1 MRISQMLSSV
11 AGLAMI
17 GATAATVATS
27 ADAQTIAI
35 VGGTVYPVSG
45 PKIEKGTVVIRDGKI
60 VAVGA
65 NVAVPAGATRI
76 DATGKWV
83 TPGLFNASTALGL
96 SEGNVPAQSGGY
108 NDARAKGEKG
118 IAASFS
124 AWMGMNP
131 ASTFIAQTRRDGV
144 TTAVVWPGS
153 GLLVSGRAGVVDLA
167 GESVAAMTVR
177 GPVAML
183 AEIGGGSESR
193 AEVQGKL
200 RELLADAKSFAARKA
215 AYENGATRA
224 FVASRAELEALQ
236 PVMSGKMPLAI
247 DADRASDI
255 RAAVALAQEL
265 AIKIVIVG
273 GAEAWQVAKELAAAK
288 VPVMVGAMNNIP
300 TSFNTLGSRQEN
312 AAILRAAGVHV
323 SLIGN
328 AGGGENNFN
337 ARNIRYEAGNAVAYG
352 MSWDDALRAI
362 TLAPAETF
370 GVADKVGSLVAGR
383 EGNVVVWSGDPFEFA
398 SQAEHVFI
406 RGVENSGMTR
416 EEELTARY
424 KTKPPT
430 YRE

>member
-17 GATAATVATS
+17 GATAATVARS

-177 GPVAML
+177 GPVA
-183 AEIGGGSESR
+183 
-193 AEVQGKL
+193 
-200 RELLADAKSFAARKA
+200 
-215 AYENGATRA
+215 
-224 FVASRAELEALQ
+224 
-236 PVMSGKMPLAI
+236 
-247 DADRASDI
+247 
-255 RAAVALAQEL
+255 
-265 AIKIVIVG
+265 
-273 GAEAWQVAKELAAAK
+273 
-288 VPVMVGAMNNIP
+288 
-300 TSFNTLGSRQEN
+300 
-312 AAILRAAGVHV
+312 
-323 SLIGN
+323 
-328 AGGGENNFN
+328 
-337 ARNIRYEAGNAVAYG
+337 
-352 MSWDDALRAI
+352 
-362 TLAPAETF
+362 
-370 GVADKVGSLVAGR
+370 
-383 EGNVVVWSGDPFEFA
+383 
-398 SQAEHVFI
+398 
-406 RGVENSGMTR
+406 
-416 EEELTARY
+416 
-424 KTKPPT
+424 
-430 YRE
+430 

>member
-1 MRISQMLSSV
+1 MRTSHI
-11 AGLAMI
+11 ARGLALL
-17 GATAATVATS
+17 ALASVS
-27 ADAQTIAI
+27 AQAQTIAI
-35 VGGTVYPVSG
+35 TGGTVYPVSG

-60 VAVGA
+60 IAVGA
-65 NVAVPAGATRI
+65 NVAIPAGAKQI

-96 SEGNVPAQSGGY
+96 SEGNAPAQSGGY

-118 IAASFS
+118 VAASFS

-131 ASTFIAQTRRDGV
+131 AATFIAQTRRDGV
-144 TTAVVWPGS
+144 TSAVVWPAG
-153 GLLVSGRAGVVDLA
+153 GLLVSGRAAVVDLA
-167 GESVAAMTVR
+167 GETVSAMTVR

-183 AEIGGGSESR
+183 AEIGGGTESR

-200 RELLADAKSFAARKA
+200 RELLADAKTFATRKA
-215 AYENGATRA
+215 AYENGATREFA
-224 FVASRAELEALQ
+224 APRAELEALQ
-236 PVMSGKMPLAI
+236 PVVSGKMPLAI

-255 RAAVALAQEL
+255 RAALALAQEMG
-265 AIKIVIVG
+265 IKIVIVG
-273 GAEAWQVAKELAAAK
+273 GAEAWQVAKELSAAK

-300 TSFNTLGSRQEN
+300 TSFNTLGNRQEN

-328 AGGGENNFN
+328 AGGPGENNFN

-352 MSWDDALRAI
+352 MSWEEALRAI

-370 GVADKVGSLVAGR
+370 GVADRLGSLQVGR

-398 SQAEHVFI
+398 SQAEHVFV
-406 RGVENSGMTR
+406 RGAESTGLTR

-424 KTKPPT
+424 KNKPPT
-430 YRE
+430 YRK

>member
-1 MRISQMLSSV
+1 MRTSHMMRALLGV
-11 AGLAMI
+11 AVLAA
-17 GATAATVATS
+17 GAE
-27 ADAQTIAI
+27 AQTIAI

-183 AEIGGGSESR
+183 AEIGGGAESR

-200 RELLADAKSFAARKA
+200 RELLADVKAFAARRA

-430 YRE
+430 YRK